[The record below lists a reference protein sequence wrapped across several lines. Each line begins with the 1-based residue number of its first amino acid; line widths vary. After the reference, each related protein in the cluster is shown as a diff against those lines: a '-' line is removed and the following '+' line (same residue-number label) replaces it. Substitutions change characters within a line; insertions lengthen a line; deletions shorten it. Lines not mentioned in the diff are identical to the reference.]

1 MMHYV
6 FIEYSWK
13 ATCIDWQLCELYV
26 KLFTCMNVLKL
37 FLVGVHVWTHMNIR
51 LAHVLVDDYISQVM
65 DMEMS
70 N

>member
-1 MMHYV
+1 M
-6 FIEYSWK
+6 I
-13 ATCIDWQLCELYV
+13 I
-26 KLFTCMNVLKL
+26 LKL

-51 LAHVLVDDYISQVM
+51 LAHVLVDNCVSQVM